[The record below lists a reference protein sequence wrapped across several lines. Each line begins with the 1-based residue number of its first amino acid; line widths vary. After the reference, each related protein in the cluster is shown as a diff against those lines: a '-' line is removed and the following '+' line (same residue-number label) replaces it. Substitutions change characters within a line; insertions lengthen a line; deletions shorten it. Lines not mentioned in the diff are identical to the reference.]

1 MTQNRG
7 AEAIRD
13 AGAIPSIGTTL
24 RGTYRIVR
32 PLAEGGCGDVWVAA
46 HTRLGSEV
54 AVKILHPGLA
64 SAAEALDL
72 FRQEADI
79 MSALRHPHVVQ
90 ILDFNVTERGVP
102 FLVMELLEGRSL
114 SQGMISGQPF
124 DPLTAVHIID
134 QIAQALEAAHAH
146 GIVHLD
152 LKPDNVILLAIDG
165 RDDFV
170 KVIDFGISRAR
181 WRAGVIDDSLVTG
194 TPEFMAPEQARGE
207 GEEIDYRADQF
218 SLAAVAYTLL
228 TGREPFQGPD
238 LAALLHQVI
247 YKTQQPPSEVAAWLD
262 ARVDGVI
269 ERAMSKRA
277 VDRYPGVR
285 DFSEALRAAVEQV
298 VGAPRVDRLATPVP
312 IAFVSSE
319 LSVSSTGRET
329 RRFIRRASR
338 KIRTSRSGPVLLAL
352 AAVAAFAWFSPA
364 TRDTT
369 RAAWQRAR
377 GEARRVVGSAG
388 SSRAT
393 AASSSG
399 AAPSR

>member
-13 AGAIPSIGTTL
+13 AGAIPGIGTTL
-24 RGTYRIVR
+24 RGTYRLVR

-54 AVKILHPGLA
+54 AVKILHASLA
-64 SAAEALDL
+64 NGADALEL

-90 ILDFNVTERGVP
+90 ILDFNVTENGVP

-114 SQGMISGQPF
+114 SQGMVPGQPF
-124 DPLTAVHIID
+124 DPITAVHIVD

-152 LKPDNVILLAIDG
+152 LKPDNVILVAIDG

-181 WRAGVIDDSLVTG
+181 WRAGVVDDAVVTG

-218 SLAAVAYTLL
+218 SLGAVAYTLL
-228 TGREPFQGPD
+228 TGREPFKGPD
-238 LAALLHQVI
+238 LATLLHQVI
-247 YKTQQPPSEVAAWLD
+247 YKTPEPPSELAPWLGPEVD
-262 ARVDGVI
+262 AVI
-269 ERAMSKRA
+269 ERAMSKQA
-277 VDRYPGVR
+277 ADRYPGVR
-285 DFSEALRAAVEQV
+285 DFSEALRVAIERIAVAPQV
-298 VGAPRVDRLATPVP
+298 ERPATPVP
-312 IAFVSSE
+312 LLFAPDLPVPAP
-319 LSVSSTGRET
+319 GRET

-338 KIRTSRSGPVLLAL
+338 RIRTSRSGPVLLAL
-352 AAVAAFAWFSPA
+352 AAAAAFAWFSPA

-369 RAAWQRAR
+369 RAAWLRAR
-377 GEARRVVGSAG
+377 GEARRVVESAASG
-388 SSRAT
+388 RE
-393 AASSSG
+393 AASSP
-399 AAPSR
+399 AAPPSR